1 MRQMRLTHFA
11 LDIIPGLVNF
21 IFPSAC
27 PACNRLTDSLSHA
40 PFCKQC
46 WHSIGQYT
54 GPACRICGV
63 HLVSVHADRCQHCLE
78 DPPAFTKAHSF
89 AHYEGLIASA
99 IHHFK
104 FLGIRRL
111 SRPLAEFLLFH
122 DTEGIDA
129 VVPVP
134 LSPSSLKTRGFNQ
147 ALLLSRHLSEEK
159 KIPLLMDA
167 LKKIVDTPP
176 QVGLSAKERAANVK
190 KAFAC
195 TDKVAGMNVLLIDDV
210 MTTGAT
216 VNSCSRQLLK
226 AGAKSVSVLTLAR
239 AGIIC

>member
-1 MRQMRLTHFA
+1 MRQMQRSPFVSG
-11 LDIIPGLVNF
+11 IIPGLVNF

-27 PACNRLTDSLSHA
+27 PACSKPTDILSHA
-40 PFCKQC
+40 PFCRQC
-46 WHSIGQYT
+46 WQSIGPYT
-54 GPACRICGV
+54 GPSCRICGV

-78 DPPAFTKAHSF
+78 DPPAFTQALSF
-89 AHYEGLIASA
+89 THYEGLIATA

-111 SRPLAEFLLFH
+111 SKPLSKFLLFY
-122 DTEGIDA
+122 DTAGIDA

-134 LSPSSLKTRGFNQ
+134 LSPSGLKSRGFNQ

-159 KIPLLMDA
+159 KILLLMDV
-167 LKKIVDTPP
+167 LKKIADTPP
-176 QVGLSAKERAANVK
+176 QVGLSAKKRAANVK

-195 TDKVAGMNVLLIDDV
+195 TGKVMGMNVLLIDDV

-216 VNSCSRQLLK
+216 VNACSKQLLR
-226 AGAKSVSVLTLAR
+226 AGAKSVAVLTLAR
-239 AGIIC
+239 AGMI

>member
-1 MRQMRLTHFA
+1 MRQMRLSHFS
-11 LDIIPGLVNF
+11 LSIIPDLLNF

-27 PACNRLTDSLSHA
+27 PACSKPTDSLSHA
-40 PFCKQC
+40 PFCRQC
-46 WHSIGQYT
+46 WQSIGPYT
-54 GPACRICGV
+54 GPSCRICGV

-78 DPPAFTKAHSF
+78 DPPAFTQALSF
-89 AHYEGLIASA
+89 THYEGLIAAA

-111 SRPLAEFLLFH
+111 SRPLSEFLLFY

-134 LSPSSLKTRGFNQ
+134 LSPASLKSRGFNQ
-147 ALLLSRHLSEEK
+147 ALLLSHHLSEQK
-159 KIPLLMDA
+159 KIQLLMDV
-167 LKKIVDTPP
+167 LRKIVDTPP

-195 TDKVAGMNVLLIDDV
+195 RGTVTGMNVLLIDDV

-216 VNSCSRQLLK
+216 VNACSKQLLL
-226 AGAKSVSVLTLAR
+226 AGAKSVFVLTLAR
-239 AGIIC
+239 AGVI

>member
-1 MRQMRLTHFA
+1 MRQMRLSHFA
-11 LDIIPGLVNF
+11 SGIIPGLVNC

-27 PACNRLTDSLSHA
+27 PACGRQTNSLSHA
-40 PFCKQC
+40 PFCRQC
-46 WHSIGQYT
+46 WQGIGQYT
-54 GPACRICGV
+54 GPSCRICGV
-63 HLVSVHADRCQHCLE
+63 HLVSIHADRCQHCLE

-89 AHYEGLIASA
+89 THYEGVVASA

-111 SRPLAEFLLFH
+111 SKPLSAFLFFH

-134 LSPSSLKTRGFNQ
+134 LSMSGLKSRGFNQ
-147 ALLLSRHLSEEK
+147 SLLLSRHVSKEK
-159 KIPLLMDA
+159 KIPLLMDV
-167 LKKIVDTPP
+167 LSKIVETPP

-195 TDKVAGMNVLLIDDV
+195 TGKITDMNVLLIDDV

-216 VNSCSRQLLK
+216 VNACSKQLLK

-239 AGIIC
+239 VGLI

>member
-1 MRQMRLTHFA
+1 MRRPHFA
-11 LDIIPGLVNF
+11 SALIPGLVNF

-27 PACNRLTDSLSHA
+27 PACSKPTDSLSHA
-40 PFCKQC
+40 PFCRQC

-54 GPACRICGV
+54 GPSCRICGV
-63 HLVSVHADRCQHCLE
+63 HLVSLHVDRCQHCLE
-78 DPPAFTKAHSF
+78 DPPAFTKAISF
-89 AHYEGLIASA
+89 THYEGLIASA

-111 SRPLAEFLLFH
+111 SKPLSLFLLFH

-129 VVPVP
+129 IIPVP
-134 LSPSSLKTRGFNQ
+134 LSQSGLKSRGFNQ
-147 ALLLSRHLSEEK
+147 ALLLSRHLSKEK
-159 KIPLLMDA
+159 KIPLLMDV
-167 LKKIVDTPP
+167 LRKIVETSP

-195 TDKVAGMNVLLIDDV
+195 RGNVAGLNVLLIDDV

-216 VNSCSRQLLK
+216 VNACSRQLLK

-239 AGIIC
+239 AGLI

>member
-1 MRQMRLTHFA
+1 MRQMQRSDFA
-11 LDIIPGLVNF
+11 SGVIPGLINF

-27 PACNRLTDSLSHA
+27 PACSKPTDSLSHA
-40 PFCKQC
+40 PFCRQC

-54 GPACRICGV
+54 GPSCRICGV

-89 AHYEGLIASA
+89 CHYEGLIASA

-111 SRPLAEFLLFH
+111 SRPLSGFLLFH

-134 LSPSSLKTRGFNQ
+134 LSSSSLKSRGFNQ
-147 ALLLSRHLSEEK
+147 ALLLSLHLSKKK
-159 KIPLLMDA
+159 KIPLLMDV
-167 LKKIVDTPP
+167 LRKIVDTPP
-176 QVGLSAKERAANVK
+176 QVGLSAKERAVNVK

-195 TDKVAGMNVLLIDDV
+195 TGKVTGMNVLLIDDV

-216 VNSCSRQLLK
+216 VNACSRQLLK

-239 AGIIC
+239 AGII